1 METQVSALAGAEV
14 ENNVL
19 SSLFRVEGES
29 FPVGLRGGSGGYRE
43 EWERAVVGR
52 SMSER

>member
-29 FPVGLRGGSGGYRE
+29 FPVGLRGGGPEGTEKSGRGQ
-43 EWERAVVGR
+43 W
-52 SMSER
+52 

>member
-29 FPVGLRGGSGGYRE
+29 FPVGLWGVRRVQRRVGEGSGRE
-43 EWERAVVGR
+43 IDE
-52 SMSER
+52 